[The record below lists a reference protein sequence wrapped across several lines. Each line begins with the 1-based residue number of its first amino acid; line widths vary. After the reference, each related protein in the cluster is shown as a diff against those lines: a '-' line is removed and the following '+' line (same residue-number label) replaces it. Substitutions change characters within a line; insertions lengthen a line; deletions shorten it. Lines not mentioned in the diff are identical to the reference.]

1 MMPGKYAYIS
11 GESDFNFESEKIKLF
26 IAFSFFAAAYL
37 LKFFSSEFVSN
48 IFFISGFL
56 VCCFPLAKKVLKMLF
71 EVLNKKAEPKILTD
85 EKVLILVTAVSAI
98 GISYYSE
105 ALIIL
110 ILHTVGEII
119 EHMSLR
125 ESKRYLEEM
134 LELKPQFARIS
145 IDEKEQKVAPET
157 VNIGSTITVRPG
169 ETIPLDGKIIEG
181 SSSVDTSVI
190 TGESVPKMVF
200 PGKKVMAGMINV
212 NGLLKISVEKPY
224 GETSI
229 SKLTKLIDSMSL
241 RKSKKERILD
251 RFSKYYTPLIILAAI
266 IYGFVIP
273 LVTGNPFQEWTL
285 KALMLLVISCPV
297 VFVVSVPLAI
307 LTCIGRASKSGILIK
322 GGEAIE
328 KLHGVKT
335 VIFDKTGTLTVGNF
349 KIKEIVPVEG
359 FEKNELLKIAALA
372 EINSNHPIA
381 EAINS
386 EYQDGITEAVLNFE
400 EVPGKGVIVQTSKGD
415 ILAGNSKLLLDEGIN
430 FEEIDTPETVVYISL
445 NGKYRGYILIADE
458 LQSNVNEILEEINGL
473 GIKRF
478 IMLTGDNREISKK
491 IYEEIKF
498 DEFYTDLLPEEKLEI
513 VKKIQSNY
521 PDEKVAFIGDGI
533 NDAPSLMQADVGVA
547 INKRSNDLTVET
559 SDIVLLNDDFKSI
572 LELFE
577 ITKTN
582 NSVVR
587 INIFVP
593 LIIKIILISTLFF
606 NLTTMSL
613 SFIILIDF
621 IVEVLAILNS
631 LISNRKI
638 SSNKLNYN
646 MQ

>member
-1 MMPGKYAYIS
+1 MAGKYAYIS
-11 GESDFNFESEKIKLF
+11 GESDFDFESEKTRLF
-26 IAFSFFAAAYL
+26 TGISFFAAAYL
-37 LKFFSSEFVSN
+37 LKLFSTDFVSN

-56 VCCFPLAKKVLKMLF
+56 FCCYPLAKKVLKMIF
-71 EVLNKKAEPKILTD
+71 DVLSKKAEPKILTD
-85 EKVLILVTAVSAI
+85 EKVLILVTAVSAV
-98 GISYYSE
+98 GINYYSE
-105 ALIIL
+105 ALTIL
-110 ILHTVGEII
+110 ILHIIGEII

-125 ESKRYLEEM
+125 ESKRYIEEM
-134 LELKPQFARIS
+134 LELKPQFARII
-145 IDEKEQKVAPET
+145 IDNNEQKISPEQ
-157 VNIGSTITVRPG
+157 VKIGSTIIVRSG
-169 ETIPLDGKIIEG
+169 ETIPLDGKIVEG

-212 NGLLKISVEKPY
+212 NGLLKIIVEKPY
-224 GETSI
+224 TETSI

-241 RKSKKERILD
+241 RKSKKERLLD

-266 IYGFVIP
+266 VYGFVIP

-297 VFVVSVPLAI
+297 VFVVSIPLAI

-359 FEKNELLKIAALA
+359 FKKEELLKIAALA

-386 EYQDGITEAVLNFE
+386 EYQDGITEAVLNFK
-400 EVPGKGVIVQTSKGD
+400 EVHGKGVNVQTSKGD
-415 ILAGNSKLLLDEGIN
+415 ILAGNSKLLLDEGII
-430 FEEIDTPETVVYISL
+430 FEEIDTPETVVYIAL
-445 NGKYRGYILIADE
+445 NGKYRGHILIADE
-458 LQSNVNEILEEINGL
+458 LQNNVNEILEEIKSL

-491 IYEEIKF
+491 IYEEVKF

-513 VKKIQSNY
+513 VKKIQSHY

-533 NDAPSLMQADVGVA
+533 NDAPSMMQADVGVA

-559 SDIVLLNDDFKSI
+559 SDIVLLNDDFNSI
-572 LELFE
+572 MELFE

-587 INIFVP
+587 VNIFMP
-593 LIIKIILISTLFF
+593 LIIKIILIATLFSSI
-606 NLTTMSL
+606 TMMSL

-631 LISNRKI
+631 LISNRKF
-638 SSNKLNYN
+638 SSNEKGL
-646 MQ
+646 

>member
-1 MMPGKYAYIS
+1 MAGKYAYIS
-11 GESDFNFESEKIKLF
+11 GESDFDFESEKTRLF
-26 IAFSFFAAAYL
+26 TGISFFAAAYL
-37 LKFFSSEFVSN
+37 LKLFSTDFVSN

-56 VCCFPLAKKVLKMLF
+56 FCCYPLAKKVLKMIF
-71 EVLNKKAEPKILTD
+71 DVLSKKAEPKILTD
-85 EKVLILVTAVSAI
+85 EKVLILVTAVSAV
-98 GISYYSE
+98 GINYYSE
-105 ALIIL
+105 ALTIL
-110 ILHTVGEII
+110 ILHIIGEII

-125 ESKRYLEEM
+125 ESKRYIEEM
-134 LELKPQFARIS
+134 LELKPQFARII
-145 IDEKEQKVAPET
+145 IDNNEQKISPEQ
-157 VNIGSTITVRPG
+157 VKIGSTIIVRSG
-169 ETIPLDGKIIEG
+169 ETIPLDGKIVEG

-212 NGLLKISVEKPY
+212 NGLLKIIVEKPY
-224 GETSI
+224 TETSI

-241 RKSKKERILD
+241 RKSKKERLLD

-266 IYGFVIP
+266 VYGFVIP

-297 VFVVSVPLAI
+297 VFVVSIPLAI

-359 FEKNELLKIAALA
+359 FKKEELLKIAALA

-386 EYQDGITEAVLNFE
+386 EYQDGITEAVLNFK
-400 EVPGKGVIVQTSKGD
+400 EVHGKGVNVQTSKGD
-415 ILAGNSKLLLDEGIN
+415 ILAGNSKLLLDEGII
-430 FEEIDTPETVVYISL
+430 FEEIDTPETVVYIAL
-445 NGKYRGYILIADE
+445 NGKYRGHILIADE
-458 LQSNVNEILEEINGL
+458 LQNNVNEILEEIKSL

-491 IYEEIKF
+491 IYEEVKF

-513 VKKIQSNY
+513 VKKIQSHY

-533 NDAPSLMQADVGVA
+533 NDAPSMMQADVGVA

-559 SDIVLLNDDFKSI
+559 SDIVLLNDDFNSI
-572 LELFE
+572 MELFE

-587 INIFVP
+587 VNIFMP
-593 LIIKIILISTLFF
+593 LIIKIILIATLFSSI
-606 NLTTMSL
+606 TMMPL

-631 LISNRKI
+631 LISNRKF
-638 SSNKLNYN
+638 SSNEKGL
-646 MQ
+646 

>member
-1 MMPGKYAYIS
+1 MAGKYAYIS
-11 GESDFNFESEKIKLF
+11 GESDFDFESEKTRLF
-26 IAFSFFAAAYL
+26 TGISFFAAAYL
-37 LKFFSSEFVSN
+37 LKLFSTDFVSN

-56 VCCFPLAKKVLKMLF
+56 FCCYPLAKKVLKMIF
-71 EVLNKKAEPKILTD
+71 DVLSKKAEPKILTD
-85 EKVLILVTAVSAI
+85 EKVLILVTAVSAV
-98 GISYYSE
+98 GINYYSE
-105 ALIIL
+105 ALTIL
-110 ILHTVGEII
+110 ILHIIGEII

-125 ESKRYLEEM
+125 ESKRYIEEM
-134 LELKPQFARIS
+134 LELKPQFARII
-145 IDEKEQKVAPET
+145 IDNNEQKISPEQ
-157 VNIGSTITVRPG
+157 VKIGSTIIVRSG
-169 ETIPLDGKIIEG
+169 ETIPLDGKIVEG

-212 NGLLKISVEKPY
+212 NGLLKIIVEKPY
-224 GETSI
+224 TETSI

-241 RKSKKERILD
+241 RKSKKERLLD

-266 IYGFVIP
+266 VYGFVIP

-297 VFVVSVPLAI
+297 VFVVSIPLAI

-359 FEKNELLKIAALA
+359 FKKEELLKIAALA

-386 EYQDGITEAVLNFE
+386 EYQDGITEAVLNFK
-400 EVPGKGVIVQTSKGD
+400 EVHGKGVNVQTSKGD
-415 ILAGNSKLLLDEGIN
+415 ILAGNSKLLLDEGII
-430 FEEIDTPETVVYISL
+430 FEEIDTPETVVYIAL
-445 NGKYRGYILIADE
+445 NGKYRGHILIADE
-458 LQSNVNEILEEINGL
+458 LQNNVNEILEEIKSL

-491 IYEEIKF
+491 IYEEVKF

-513 VKKIQSNY
+513 VKKIQSHY

-533 NDAPSLMQADVGVA
+533 NDAPSMMQADVGVA

-559 SDIVLLNDDFKSI
+559 SDIVLLNDDFNSI
-572 LELFE
+572 MELFE

-582 NSVVR
+582 HSVVR
-587 INIFVP
+587 VNIFMP
-593 LIIKIILISTLFF
+593 LIIKIILIATLFSSI
-606 NLTTMSL
+606 TMMSL

-631 LISNRKI
+631 LISNRKF
-638 SSNKLNYN
+638 SSNEKGL
-646 MQ
+646 